1 MLTRNKEARVPPT
14 DLSGAPLLHSF
25 ARLGVR
31 SEAHRRL
38 VPASTQLIAQLE
50 RTGWDLLSDLS
61 ELSTAGVRVVVSLTA
76 RSQVAER
83 SLERGT

>member
-25 ARLGVR
+25 ADWG
-31 SEAHRRL
+31 SEVKPIRRL

-76 RSQVAER
+76 RSPVAER